1 METYF
6 ERALREKFRY
16 NYKGTLTTEQ
26 LWDLNP
32 SELNDIWVDIQKKL
46 KSFETDSLLEVSS
59 TSSEKEVL
67 ECKAN
72 IIRYIVETKLDEQRM
87 KENDIV
93 RRQHNDRIRDII
105 ARKKDEELENKSIEE
120 LEALLK

>member
-6 ERALREKFRY
+6 ERALREKFRS

-26 LWDLNP
+26 LWDLTPN
-32 SELNDIWVDIQKKL
+32 ELNDIWVDIQKKL
-46 KSFETDSLLEVSS
+46 KSFETDSLLEASS
-59 TSSEKEVL
+59 NSSEKEVL

>member
-26 LWDLNP
+26 LWDLTPN
-32 SELNDIWVDIQKKL
+32 ELNDIWVDIQKKL

-59 TSSEKEVL
+59 NSSEKDIL

>member
-1 METYF
+1 MKTYF

-32 SELNDIWVDIQKKL
+32 IELNDIWIDIQKKL

-59 TSSEKEVL
+59 NSSEKEVL

-120 LEALLK
+120 LEDLLK